1 MNKTVWIGLVI
12 ACAFGFYFASVPL
25 GVALVA
31 ATITVDHYQN
41 PDNSLYLSLTSA
53 NKQASEKPS
62 VMEPSEKLFEEL
74 SEKPS
79 VEPFEEPFEEP
90 FGEPSEEP
98 FGESAMDLFRGPSR
112 ESSRESSR
120 KSSERAPE
128 TTQGCCAK
136 YECDAGQPWKKCY
149 RRRAL
154 QLHPDKIGGDGSQF
168 KELNKCNDYN
178 RNTVC

>member
-31 ATITVDHYQN
+31 ATITVDHVQN
-41 PDNSLYLSLTSA
+41 PDNSLFLSLTSA
-53 NKQASEKPS
+53 NKQASEKPFGG
-62 VMEPSEKLFEEL
+62 PSAM
-74 SEKPS
+74 
-79 VEPFEEPFEEP
+79 EP
-90 FGEPSEEP
+90 FGEFSGEPS
-98 FGESAMDLFRGPSR
+98 GESAMDLFRGPS
-112 ESSRESSR
+112 SR
-120 KSSERAPE
+120 KSSSKPSGESSMAPE

-154 QLHPDKIGGDGSQF
+154 QLHPDKLGGDGSQF